1 MCTFDATSAVTLLI
15 GGRPVNLSKT
25 SRIVSFL
32 AILILFQF
40 SSPDILPGQKRAPAR
55 HPFKE
60 SAPAQRVVP
69 TPLPAGPTEPAGFLL
84 PNGWKLRPA
93 GRQIPLGDLPLRIVV
108 SPDGKFLVA
117 TNNGEGKQGLSIV
130 NLKLQQL
137 VNTVPLDRS
146 WLGLQFSADGKTL
159 YVSGGGGNKIFID
172 HFDRGFKSPAGEVA
186 LGNPQE
192 KIFASGLCVSPD
204 GQRLYTALNLTNRLA
219 VVDLKTRSVAKE
231 IPVGDHPY
239 TCVVSPDNR
248 KVYVSNWGGRSIF
261 EIDAVSLS
269 DERTIKVGDHPND
282 LVLSPDGKR
291 LYVANANSNSVSVV
305 DLAAGKT
312 IETISVALFPKSP
325 IGSTT
330 NALVI
335 TRDGRRL
342 YAANADNNCVA
353 VIDLAGKGRRQ
364 SIVEGFI
371 PVGWY
376 PTALALSPDDKTLY
390 VANGKGLESMPDL
403 NGPNPTQHRTPQ
415 MQYIATL
422 FTGALSVIPVPG
434 PAKLKAYTKL
444 VYENTPYRP
453 KLKSTTEK
461 MAVPRKL
468 GEPSPIKHVIYVIKE
483 NRTYD
488 QVLGDLK
495 EGNGDPNLEL
505 FGPNVGPNHHALAL
519 QFVLLDNFY
528 VDAEVSADG
537 HNWSTAAYATDYVEK
552 TWPSNYS
559 KRGRD
564 YDYEGGS
571 PVASPTHGYL
581 WDYVLRAGVSFRD
594 YGEFVLGPKDPNL
607 PSWAMEKS
615 LEGHFDPMFRS
626 FDLGYPD
633 QKRVDEFLREFKEFE
648 KNGNLPQLI
657 IMRLPN
663 DHTEG
668 AMPGKPTPLAFFA
681 DNDLALG
688 RLVEAVSHSRFWKDT
703 AIFVLEDDAQNGPD
717 HVDAHRSVAF
727 VISPYA
733 KHHYVDSTMYSTSSM
748 LRTIELILG
757 LPPMSQYDAAATP
770 MWNSFTDTP
779 DLETYKALQP
789 KQSMD
794 AKNPPNGYGARRSAA
809 MNFSKE
815 DAAPDVELNEI
826 IWKSIKGADSEMP
839 APVRSVWVRPN
850 EK

>member
-1 MCTFDATSAVTLLI
+1 MAVQFKKHLKKIQWTALLFLFCLATGMASAQTTK
-15 GGRPVNLSKT
+15 S
-25 SRIVSFL
+25 
-32 AILILFQF
+32 
-40 SSPDILPGQKRAPAR
+40 
-55 HPFKE
+55 
-60 SAPAQRVVP
+60 SAPAGDQSPAPRVIP
-69 TPLPAGPTEPAGFLL
+69 APLPGGPHAPAGYLL
-84 PNGWKLRPA
+84 PNGWKLTPA
-93 GRQIPLGDLPLRIVV
+93 GTQIPLGDLPLRIVV

-117 TNNGEGKQGLSIV
+117 TNNGEGAQGLSIV
-130 NLKLQQL
+130 DLERQQK
-137 VNTVPLDRS
+137 VNTVPMDRS

-159 YVSGGGGNKIFID
+159 YASGGGGNKILID
-172 HFDRGFKSPAGEVA
+172 GFDRGFKSNEGDVA
-186 LGNPQE
+186 FGDMKQE
-192 KIFASGLCVSPD
+192 IFAAGLCVSPD
-204 GQRLYTALNLTNRLA
+204 GKRLYAALNLTNQLA
-219 VVDLKTRSVAKE
+219 VVDLKSRSVAKR
-231 IPVGDHPY
+231 IAVGDHPY
-239 TCVVSPDNR
+239 TCVVSPHGD
-248 KVYVSNWGGRSIF
+248 KVFVSNWGGRS
-261 EIDAVSLS
+261 VSVVNAAAMS
-269 DERTIKVGDHPND
+269 EEKKIEVGDHPND
-282 LVLSPDGKR
+282 MVISPNGQR

-305 DLAAGKT
+305 DVPAAKT
-312 IETISVALFPKSP
+312 IETISVALYPKSP

-330 NALVI
+330 NAVAL

-342 YAANADNNCVA
+342 FVANADNNCVA
-353 VIDLAGKGRRQ
+353 VVSLAGPRRAQ

-390 VANGKGLESMPDL
+390 VASGKGLSSMPDV
-403 NGPNPTQHRTPQ
+403 NGPNPTKKRTPQ

-434 PAKLKAYTKL
+434 AAELKAYTKM
-444 VYENTPYRP
+444 VYDNTPYKP
-453 KLKSTTEK
+453 TLKTTTAK
-461 MAVPRKL
+461 TAVPRKL

-495 EGNGDPNLEL
+495 EGNGDPHLEL
-505 FGPNVGPNHHALAL
+505 FGPDVGPNHHALAQ

-528 VDAEVSADG
+528 VNAEVSADG

-552 TWPSNYS
+552 LWPSNYS
-559 KRGRD
+559 KRGRE
-564 YDYEGGS
+564 YEFEGGT
-571 PVASPTHGYL
+571 PAASPTRGYL
-581 WDYVLRAGVSFRD
+581 WDYALRAGVSFRD
-594 YGEFVLGPKDPNL
+594 YGEFVQGPPNPDL

-615 LEGHFDPMFRS
+615 LKGHIDPRYRP

-648 KNGNLPQLI
+648 KNGKLPQLI

-668 AMPGKPTPLAFFA
+668 TMPGKPTPLAFFA

-717 HVDAHRSVAF
+717 HVDAHRSVAY
-727 VISPYA
+727 VISPYV

-757 LPPMSQYDAAATP
+757 VQPMSQYDAAATP

-779 DLETYKALQP
+779 NLETYKALQP
-789 KQSMD
+789 KVSLND
-794 AKNPPNGYGARRSAA
+794 KNPPNGYGARRSAA

-815 DAAPDVELNEI
+815 DAAPDIELNEI
-826 IWKSIKGADSEMP
+826 IWKSIKGADSTMP
-839 APVRSVWVRPN
+839 APVRSAWVRPK